1 MQSWPNQDPND
12 SSGQNAWP
20 QQFGYN
26 AQNGQFDPSQQWQQP
41 GVASSQNFF
50 DPSTQHSNILNAADH
65 GGMGSQT
72 RYPDDLNGLSMN
84 QQFNTG
90 MASNMSQDFPQPGAY
105 ANQNNLDYMQQTA
118 QFNPAMYQQQMMQ
131 QQPQQQQQHLQ
142 RLSPQQLQQQPQQQL
157 HTQTQQPQH
166 AQQLQ
171 QQPPVQHQQQQHQQQ
186 HQQEPNAQ
194 FRFTDPYQPQQLS
207 NQPRPMPYQ
216 QPTLQQQLGQ
226 QTAVPLPAAPSADAS
241 SKKRPSK
248 STEIDV
254 FTAPEP
260 TNEDAQ
266 FLSQA
271 EHRLRTGQTRGTP
284 IPGAPYMGFQ
294 STKNMP
300 APKSYDK
307 LAPLV
312 ALPPRSGKP
321 LIPELGRALPCEIQG
336 MFANEFQPSP
346 DKSGLEER
354 KQESKQNLADFESAM
369 KGLGKSRPK
378 YTEYPHAFKEQ
389 IKSDEAKN
397 NKAGKKSK
405 KPIRAATR
413 PEDVADAAAWDT
425 IGIVYLED
433 GAARTSTVVANRVQQ
448 AAELFIQ
455 LRTDMSKA
463 KTAVDDAI
471 KANKSE
477 AEVSNLKDAAEAK
490 KNALFKALDATVEHA
505 DDAVID
511 NLGGHQKLI
520 SSLVN
525 ALIAC
530 IKTSDF
536 SGKLPKIIFEL
547 FTHFR
552 MTRKIAETTNFDTV
566 RKRFED
572 KGDDEIKDY
581 VREISSKVK
590 KFKSAEPE
598 TATGYTGTS
607 ASSRAKVST
616 SKPALEV
623 PSTKRTRDDDSDNR
637 TVKKI
642 AVEASGSSL
651 SKKMAAP
658 LAAKPISS
666 VLPGKLRNAP
676 KPVAKPDVVSSD
688 VPTSKEKEPDTNKP
702 EIPILEAVKAAAAA
716 KGDKLAA
723 SASASALSGIASL
736 LDSINAKKPE
746 VVAAPEK
753 EESTPEESEVPG
765 DQAKRE
771 RKLARRKLRVT
782 WKSDDEL
789 VQVKIF
795 HKHDAEDEGRE
806 SNMIRD
812 AADDKS
818 EGMVLKQRATIED
831 DEDDDDVPYQPWE
844 EPSASDLT
852 LLDDEARKKNFVTR
866 GGEVTF
872 STEEQKRI
880 ADREQRELMA
890 IYADPSDIPPSP
902 RSPLTSE
909 ARLAE
914 PKLGQ
919 LNGEDPKLAEIQ
931 RRWADEQQMGAD
943 GAFYAAMGRL
953 DSKNRTATKLDAILN
968 QLKQS
973 TTQGDSN
980 VPLVSG
986 RAIEDIVSGWLRS
999 DKAKT
1004 WVDNHPI
1011 RVDLARPYHY
1021 NGAASQAAGI
1031 VLEALVKYL
1040 SSKPY
1045 PPTSPPDWLLRNED
1059 KTKEWWFGYNK
1070 EVASK
1075 QRRANAGSAPPAGQ
1089 NPQEWAAYYAQQAEM
1104 APYMSIIQ
1112 QMGGAPAPTL
1122 DQQSQMND
1130 SQLQSILSVI
1140 NQGPQGGA
1148 PPPPPPPPPA
1158 NNFGNI
1164 NDPMQLLGQMAQ
1176 SQVNAQSSNRDR
1188 DRDRDWDD
1196 RTQERDFDREAQ
1208 RHRDR
1213 DGDWGQDR
1221 FDRQNRDDYKKK
1233 KPTLPPHKPVNK
1245 ALIGT
1250 KPCTFWQQGKCAR
1263 GDQCTFRHD

>member
-1 MQSWPNQDPND
+1 
-12 SSGQNAWP
+12 
-20 QQFGYN
+20 
-26 AQNGQFDPSQQWQQP
+26 
-41 GVASSQNFF
+41 
-50 DPSTQHSNILNAADH
+50 
-65 GGMGSQT
+65 
-72 RYPDDLNGLSMN
+72 
-84 QQFNTG
+84 
-90 MASNMSQDFPQPGAY
+90 
-105 ANQNNLDYMQQTA
+105 
-118 QFNPAMYQQQMMQ
+118 
-131 QQPQQQQQHLQ
+131 
-142 RLSPQQLQQQPQQQL
+142 
-157 HTQTQQPQH
+157 
-166 AQQLQ
+166 
-171 QQPPVQHQQQQHQQQ
+171 
-186 HQQEPNAQ
+186 
-194 FRFTDPYQPQQLS
+194 
-207 NQPRPMPYQ
+207 
-216 QPTLQQQLGQ
+216 
-226 QTAVPLPAAPSADAS
+226 
-241 SKKRPSK
+241 
-248 STEIDV
+248 
-254 FTAPEP
+254 
-260 TNEDAQ
+260 
-266 FLSQA
+266 
-271 EHRLRTGQTRGTP
+271 
-284 IPGAPYMGFQ
+284 
-294 STKNMP
+294 MP

-312 ALPPRSGKP
+312 ALPPRSGKA

-336 MFANEFQPSP
+336 MFASEFQPSP

-354 KQESKQNLADFESAM
+354 KQESKQKLEAFEAAM
-369 KGLGKSRPK
+369 KGLGKRRPK
-378 YTEYPHAFKEQ
+378 YTEYPHVFKEQ

-405 KPIRAATR
+405 KPIRPVTR
-413 PEDVADAAAWDT
+413 PDDVAEAAAWDT

-433 GAARTSTVVANRVQQ
+433 GAPRTSTVVASRVQQ

-463 KTAVDDAI
+463 KTAVDDAV
-471 KANKSE
+471 KANKPE
-477 AEVSNLKDAAEAK
+477 AEVTKLKDASEAK

-505 DDAVID
+505 DDSVID

-525 ALIAC
+525 ALISC
-530 IKTSDF
+530 IKASDF

-572 KGDDEIKDY
+572 KGDDDIKDY
-581 VREISSKVK
+581 VREISAKVK
-590 KFKSAEPE
+590 KFKAAEPE

-607 ASSRAKVST
+607 ASSRAKVGT
-616 SKPALEV
+616 SKAATETS
-623 PSTKRTRDDDSDNR
+623 STKRTRDDDPDTR
-637 TVKKI
+637 AVKKI
-642 AVEASGSSL
+642 AVEAGSSSL
-651 SKKMAAP
+651 SKKMATP
-658 LAAKPISS
+658 LAAKPIAS

-676 KPVAKPDVVSSD
+676 KPVAKPDAVPSD
-688 VPTSKEKEPDTNKP
+688 VSTTKDKEPDTSKTEFPIP
-702 EIPILEAVKAAAAA
+702 EPPKTAAASKA
-716 KGDKLAA
+716 DKADKPTA

-746 VVAAPEK
+746 VAAVPEK
-753 EESTPEESEVPG
+753 EDSTPEDNDMPG
-765 DQAKRE
+765 DKAKRE

-789 VQVKIF
+789 VQVKVF

-806 SNMIRD
+806 GNMIRD

-844 EPSASDLT
+844 EPSASDLSS
-852 LLDDEARKKNFVTR
+852 LDDEARKKNFVTR

-872 STEEQKRI
+872 TTEEQTRI
-880 ADREQRELMA
+880 AEREQRELMA

-914 PKLGQ
+914 PRVGQ
-919 LNGEDPKLAEIQ
+919 LNGDDPKLAEIQ

-953 DSKNRTATKLDAILN
+953 DSKNRTATKLDATLN

-973 TTQGDSN
+973 SAQGDGN
-980 VPLVSG
+980 VPLAGG
-986 RAIEDIVSGWLRS
+986 RSVEELVSGWLRS
-999 DKAKT
+999 EKVKT
-1004 WVDNHPI
+1004 WVETRPI

-1040 SSKPY
+1040 SSKPF
-1045 PPTSPPDWLLRNED
+1045 PPTSPPDWLLRNEE

-1070 EVASK
+1070 EAASK
-1075 QRRANAGSAPPAGQ
+1075 QRRANAGAAAPNGQ
-1089 NPQEWAAYYAQQAEM
+1089 NPQDWAAYYAQQPDM

-1112 QMGGAPAPTL
+1112 QMGTTPAAAP

-1130 SQLQSILSVI
+1130 SQLQSILSAI

-1148 PPPPPPPPPA
+1148 PPPPPPPPHA
-1158 NNFGNI
+1158 GNFGNI

-1176 SQVNAQSSNRDR
+1176 SQAHAQSSDR

-1196 RTQERDFDREAQ
+1196 RNRERDFDREAQ

-1213 DGDWGQDR
+1213 DGDWGRDR
-1221 FDRQNRDDYKKK
+1221 YDRQNRDDFKKK